1 MRKSESA
8 RKPAS
13 ISRLYWN
20 YLQGNIYP
28 SELTPKQFNQIVLEQ
43 YIQYKQRGGYKSFE
57 EYYQYIKSKGL

>member
-1 MRKSESA
+1 MRKKNLK
-8 RKPAS
+8 RKPDN

-20 YLQGNIYP
+20 YLQGNIDP

-43 YIQYKQRGGYKSFE
+43 YIQYKQHDGYKSFE